1 MSLMTRKEAIDYL
14 HISERTMCQ
23 LTAERQISYI
33 QYTPGGKMFFQ
44 QADLDA
50 WIASKRIPSIQ
61 ERASKLSLPGG
72 TFRKRRTAG

>member
-23 LTAERQISYI
+23 LTAGHQISYI
-33 QYTPGGKMFFQ
+33 QYTPGGKMLFQ

-50 WIASKRIPSIQ
+50 WIASKRVPSIQ
-61 ERASKLSLPGG
+61 ERALKLSLPGG
-72 TFRKRRTAG
+72 TLRKRRTAV